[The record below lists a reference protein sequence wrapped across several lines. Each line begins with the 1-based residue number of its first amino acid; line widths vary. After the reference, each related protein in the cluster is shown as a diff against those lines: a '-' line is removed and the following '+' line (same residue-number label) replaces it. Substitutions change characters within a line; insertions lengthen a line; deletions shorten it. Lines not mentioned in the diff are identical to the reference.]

1 MGVNELL
8 TRAPKTCP
16 NASFT
21 VTVPLAMSIIDSL
34 EAALPDTAPN
44 FSGSATVRAAVVDRD
59 SGFATVLRRRA
70 EALGWQQRDLTQV
83 PAIDALVAMRLHVLV
98 IDPLLMG
105 PQWAETIEY
114 LRGNL
119 PELAIIVTTGP
130 SSVGQR
136 VRGLR
141 AGADDWIT
149 KPCHPEELIARI
161 ESVMRRRK
169 PAPMLTREPIVAGEL
184 VIRADQFQAFCEGR
198 SLDLT
203 RREFEL
209 LHLLAD
215 NPGTVLEREEIY
227 QRVWGFQMAHGDR
240 SVDVFVRKLRQKIT
254 TFSPGWDYIH
264 THFGVGYRFAPE
276 PPVAEK
282 PQSGKPAKAQSSK
295 LKSGSSRKAVAPAG

>member
-1 MGVNELL
+1 MNSIESPELPRPDAIENW
-8 TRAPKTCP
+8 TTGT
-16 NASFT
+16 S
-21 VTVPLAMSIIDSL
+21 PLRI
-34 EAALPDTAPN
+34 AL
-44 FSGSATVRAAVVDRD
+44 VDRD
-59 SGFATVLRRRA
+59 TGFATVVKRRA
-70 EALGWQQRDLTQV
+70 ESLGWQQRDLTQV
-83 PAIDALVAMRLHVLV
+83 PAVDALVSMRLHAIV
-98 IDPLLMG
+98 IDPTLLG

-119 PELAIIVTTGP
+119 PELAIIISTGP

-141 AGADDWIT
+141 AGADDWLT

-169 PAPMLTREPIVAGEL
+169 PAPSLTREPIIAGDL
-184 VIRADQFQAFCEGR
+184 QIRADQFQAFCEGR

-215 NPGTVLEREEIY
+215 NPGSVLEREEIY
-227 QRVWGFQMAHGDR
+227 QRVWGYQMAHGDR
-240 SVDVFVRKLRQKIT
+240 SVDVFIRKLRQKIKS
-254 TFSPGWDYIH
+254 FSPGWEYIH

-282 PQSGKPAKAQSSK
+282 QAKAA
-295 LKSGSSRKAVAPAG
+295 KSAAKATRRKSTPAA

>member
-1 MGVNELL
+1 MSVLDSPGAERSTTAHSGPV
-8 TRAPKTCP
+8 AQ
-16 NASFT
+16 
-21 VTVPLAMSIIDSL
+21 PLRI
-34 EAALPDTAPN
+34 
-44 FSGSATVRAAVVDRD
+44 AVVDRD

-70 EALGWQQRDLTQV
+70 ESLGWQQRELTQV
-83 PAIDALVAMRLHVLV
+83 PAIDALVAMRLHAIV
-98 IDPLLMG
+98 IDPILLG
-105 PQWAETIEY
+105 PQWADTVEY

-119 PELAIIVTTGP
+119 PELGVVITTGP

-149 KPCHPEELIARI
+149 KPCHPEELLARI

-169 PAPMLTREPIVAGEL
+169 PAQSLAREPIVAGEL
-184 VIRADQFQAFCEGR
+184 AIRADQFQAFCEGR

-215 NPGTVLEREEIY
+215 NPGAVLEREEIY

-240 SVDVFVRKLRQKIT
+240 SVDVFVRKLRQKIAM
-254 TFSPGWDYIH
+254 FSPGWDYIH

-282 PQSGKPAKAQSSK
+282 PVASRGPKSAKPKAKSASG
-295 LKSGSSRKAVAPAG
+295 RKAA

>member
-1 MGVNELL
+1 MSVLDSPGAERSNTAQSGPV
-8 TRAPKTCP
+8 AQ
-16 NASFT
+16 
-21 VTVPLAMSIIDSL
+21 PLRI
-34 EAALPDTAPN
+34 
-44 FSGSATVRAAVVDRD
+44 AVVDRD
-59 SGFATVLRRRA
+59 SGFSTVLRRRA
-70 EALGWQQRDLTQV
+70 ESLGWQQRELTQV
-83 PAIDALVAMRLHVLV
+83 PAIDALVAMRLHAIV
-98 IDPLLMG
+98 IDPILLG
-105 PQWAETIEY
+105 PQWADTVEY

-119 PELAIIVTTGP
+119 PELGVVITTGP

-149 KPCHPEELIARI
+149 KPCHPEELLARI

-169 PAPMLTREPIVAGEL
+169 PAQSLAREPIVAGEL
-184 VIRADQFQAFCEGR
+184 AIRADQFQAFCEGR

-215 NPGTVLEREEIY
+215 NPGAVLEREEIY

-240 SVDVFVRKLRQKIT
+240 SVDVFVRKLRQKIS

-282 PQSGKPAKAQSSK
+282 PAASRGAKAGKSK
-295 LKSGSSRKAVAPAG
+295 AKAASGRKAA

>member
-1 MGVNELL
+1 MNSIKSPELPRPDA
-8 TRAPKTCP
+8 TENWTAG
-16 NASFT
+16 SS
-21 VTVPLAMSIIDSL
+21 PLRI
-34 EAALPDTAPN
+34 AL
-44 FSGSATVRAAVVDRD
+44 VDRD
-59 SGFATVLRRRA
+59 TGFATVVKRRA
-70 EALGWQQRDLTQV
+70 ESLGWQQRDLTQV
-83 PAIDALVAMRLHVLV
+83 PAVDALVSMRLHAIV
-98 IDPLLMG
+98 IDPTLLG

-119 PELAIIVTTGP
+119 PELAIIISTGP

-141 AGADDWIT
+141 AGADDWLT

-169 PAPMLTREPIVAGEL
+169 PAPSLTREPIIAGDL
-184 VIRADQFQAFCEGR
+184 QIRADQFQAFCEGR

-215 NPGTVLEREEIY
+215 NPGSVLEREEIY
-227 QRVWGFQMAHGDR
+227 QRVWGYQMAHGDR
-240 SVDVFVRKLRQKIT
+240 SVDVFIRKLRQKIKS
-254 TFSPGWDYIH
+254 FSPGWEYIH

-282 PQSGKPAKAQSSK
+282 PAKAA
-295 LKSGSSRKAVAPAG
+295 KSAAKATRRKSTPAA